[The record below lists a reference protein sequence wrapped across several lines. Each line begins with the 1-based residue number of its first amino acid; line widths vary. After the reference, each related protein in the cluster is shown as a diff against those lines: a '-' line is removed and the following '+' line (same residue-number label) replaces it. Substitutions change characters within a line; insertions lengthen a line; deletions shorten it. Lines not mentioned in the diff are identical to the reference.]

1 MFLTF
6 VFVGLTSVL
15 WFSILLL
22 FLPFREIRIKLC
34 NYYGKFVGSTVSRIL
49 LGCKIVFKDREK
61 VDQSK
66 PAIYITN
73 HASALDVFLSM
84 WVCPLGGCGIAKK
97 EIAKIPLFGQLYWL
111 SGHLLIDRSRRDKA
125 IAAMDSVAE
134 LVRAKSLSIWLWPEG
149 TRSKTG
155 RLLRFKKGF
164 VHLAI
169 ATKLPLVPVV
179 MHNTHKAWPKGKGR
193 IYPTQIDIEV
203 LDPIST
209 EGWSVESMDEHIEE
223 TMKVFIDR
231 LGDEQQPAPESA
243 PA

>member
-1 MFLTF
+1 MLW
-6 VFVGLTSVL
+6 LSVL
-15 WFSILLL
+15 ILLL
-22 FLPFREIRIKLC
+22 PFRGLRIKLC
-34 NYYGKFVGSTVSRIL
+34 NCYGKFVGSNVARFL
-49 LGCKIVFKDREK
+49 LGCKVVFKDRQKINEN
-61 VDQSK
+61 K

-73 HASALDVFLSM
+73 HASALDIFLSM

-111 SGHLLIDRSRRDKA
+111 SGHLLIDRSNRDKA
-125 IAAMDSVAE
+125 IAAMDLVSK
-134 LVRAKSLSIWLWPEG
+134 LVRSKELSIWLWPEG
-149 TRSKTG
+149 TRSRTG

-203 LDPIST
+203 LDPIDT
-209 EGWSVESMDEHIEE
+209 AGWSVETMDSHIEE
-223 TMKVFIDR
+223 TMKVFIDK
-231 LGDEQQPAPESA
+231 LGDEQQPAQEATS
-243 PA
+243 